1 MPWPFSESIKKRAC
15 RYLLHR
21 YLGNF
26 LQEKLSLDQL
36 SLDLYQGTG
45 TLAQVPL
52 DTWSLNE
59 LLETAD
65 APFEVI
71 TGFIQTISLT
81 VPWAALL
88 QENCALEVKGLELV
102 FRPRPRVSGVEPMNW
117 SSFMTSSMQLAK
129 ECLSQ
134 KLTDDIGESFQP
146 FEGLEKFAETIET
159 LRRVKMTFLD
169 TVLRLEHIPENSKT
183 GIALELR
190 INIVYFDESDDES
203 SSVNVHQPTT
213 FAHKKLQMEGLSI
226 FWDEFS
232 DLSRGGCKSSPTPAE
247 TEPKLSPSWNPRI
260 ICEPHPQFTEPISSA
275 TYFEPVQVGRLGGKL
290 ELSLTLKNNP
300 AMPGAK

>member
-45 TLAQVPL
+45 SLAQVPL
-52 DTWSLNE
+52 DTWVCVVHVCCWKYARLNYQLNKLRGPPNVFLFFLKKIKNFVPQSLNE

-88 QENCALEVKGLELV
+88 QENCALEIKGLEMVL
-102 FRPRPRVSGVEPMNW
+102 RPRPRVG
-117 SSFMTSSMQLAK
+117 K
-129 ECLSQ
+129 
-134 KLTDDIGESFQP
+134 DIYIYICPS
-146 FEGLEKFAETIET
+146 TT
-159 LRRVKMTFLD
+159 
-169 TVLRLEHIPENSKT
+169 PE
-183 GIALELR
+183 
-190 INIVYFDESDDES
+190 
-203 SSVNVHQPTT
+203 
-213 FAHKKLQMEGLSI
+213 KKLKISKSKQFYFIHM
-226 FWDEFS
+226 
-232 DLSRGGCKSSPTPAE
+232 SR
-247 TEPKLSPSWNPRI
+247 
-260 ICEPHPQFTEPISSA
+260 
-275 TYFEPVQVGRLGGKL
+275 QVR
-290 ELSLTLKNNP
+290 
-300 AMPGAK
+300 